1 MLKKLALLLSLIFIA
16 CSSDKDNMPNE
27 TNTITDALIG
37 RWEEAL
43 DQGSIYNRII
53 WTFSADGEMR
63 LDFDD
68 NDSAIGQWSALSSA
82 NRYSFSFQQ
91 YPDAAKRVFSLSL
104 DFSSNKGKVTISD
117 DGSTSHWVRNRVLNR
132 ME

>member
-1 MLKKLALLLSLIFIA
+1 MHLLGVGKKYWTKEVFTTALYG
-16 CSSDKDNMPNE
+16 P
-27 TNTITDALIG
+27 
-37 RWEEAL
+37 
-43 DQGSIYNRII
+43 
-53 WTFSADGEMR
+53 FSADGEMR